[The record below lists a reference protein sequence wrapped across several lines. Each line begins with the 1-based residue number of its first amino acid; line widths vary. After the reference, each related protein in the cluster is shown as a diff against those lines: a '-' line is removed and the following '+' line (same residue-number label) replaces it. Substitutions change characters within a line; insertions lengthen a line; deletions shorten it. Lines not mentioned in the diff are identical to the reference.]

1 MIAMK
6 DILLM
11 VAFVIIAILVVFRG
25 CDNAPPLPPVVTTE
39 IIHDTVEIEIVK
51 NIRHTDTVIAINEI
65 ERTRWLTDTIS
76 TIDTI
81 EVIKMWQDSA
91 NTKFEVFRDTNIQA
105 TIADTIFQND
115 IVGRS
120 FKYKVL
126 RPLTVNTYKPDRFQ
140 LITSIAGGYRMN
152 YANQFQSVY
161 IGADVGLKFK
171 SGTYCSIGYMGGKD
185 HIFMLRVGQV
195 FRLKK

>member
-1 MIAMK
+1 MTVKDIMLIAMFAV
-6 DILLM
+6 I
-11 VAFVIIAILVVFRG
+11 AFLVVFRG
-25 CDNAPPLPPVVTTE
+25 CGDAPPLPPTVTTQ

-51 NIRHTDTVIAINEI
+51 NIHHIDTVIAISEI
-65 ERTRWLTDTIS
+65 ERVRWR
-76 TIDTI
+76 IDTI
-81 EVIKMWQDSA
+81 AEVDTVEVIKMWQDSA
-91 NTKFEVFRDTNIQA
+91 NTHFEVFRDTNIQA
-105 TIADTIFQND
+105 TIADTIYQND

-140 LITSIAGGYRMN
+140 LITSIASGYRMT

-171 SGTYCSIGYMGGKD
+171 SGTYGSIGYMGGKI
-185 HIFMLRVGQV
+185 IFMVRVAK
-195 FRLKK
+195 FSD

>member
-1 MIAMK
+1 MTVKDIMLIAMFAV
-6 DILLM
+6 I
-11 VAFVIIAILVVFRG
+11 AFLVVFRG
-25 CDNAPPLPPVVTTE
+25 CGDLPQLPPTVTTQ

-51 NIRHTDTVIAINEI
+51 NIHHIDTVIAISEI
-65 ERTRWLTDTIS
+65 ERVRWR
-76 TIDTI
+76 IDTI
-81 EVIKMWQDSA
+81 AEVDTVEVIKMWQDSA
-91 NTKFEVFRDTNIQA
+91 NTHFEVFRDTNIQA
-105 TIADTIFQND
+105 TIADTIYQND

-140 LITSIAGGYRMN
+140 LITSIASGYRMT

-171 SGTYCSIGYMGGKD
+171 SGTYGSIGYMGGKD
-185 HIFMLRVGQV
+185 HIFMVRVGQV

>member
-1 MIAMK
+1 MIQMK

-25 CDNAPPLPPVVTTE
+25 CDAPPSKPTVTTE

-51 NIRHTDTVIAINEI
+51 NIHHTDTVIAIKEI
-65 ERTRWLTDTIS
+65 EHTKWLTDTIS
-76 TIDTI
+76 TIDTV
-81 EVIKMWQDSA
+81 EVIKMWVDSA

-105 TIADTIFQND
+105 TIADTIYQND

-152 YANQFQSVY
+152 YENQFQSVY

-171 SGTYCSIGYMGGKD
+171 SGTYTSVGYMGGKD
-185 HIFMLRVGQV
+185 HIFMVRVGQV

>member
-1 MIAMK
+1 MLIAMFVV
-6 DILLM
+6 I
-11 VAFVIIAILVVFRG
+11 AFLVVFRG
-25 CDNAPPLPPVVTTE
+25 CDVPPSIPTVTTE
-39 IIHDTVEIEIVK
+39 IIHDTIEIEIVK

-65 ERTRWLTDTIS
+65 ERTRWMIDTIS
-76 TIDTI
+76 MVDTI

-91 NTKFEVFRDTNIQA
+91 NTHLEVFRDTNIQA

-140 LITSIAGGYRMN
+140 LITSIAGGYRMD

-161 IGADVGLKFK
+161 IGGDIGLKFK
-171 SGTYCSIGYMGGKD
+171 NGTYTSVGYMGGKD

-195 FRLKK
+195 FRLKKRQ